1 MKFHKCIPPSF
12 SSFRYKLL
20 LAFLIATMVPLI
32 SLTFISYHISYN
44 IARDRIIDSAVM
56 TDKQLVSQLN
66 DRLGQ
71 VENVADT
78 IQFQMYSL
86 NHSSSNKVDALKKF
100 TAVKNNISLY
110 KSTFDF
116 FHIYVFLQPAQ
127 LGSKEG
133 LYFFS
138 TDELSAYG
146 LDKNIVSGSGFS
158 SVWIPVSNMPLPKI
172 LSTKKSSAD
181 VILCVRALKNQATG
195 ILEYAYGIALDTSEL
210 TTYLQPAALDSSIYS
225 YILTDHGEI
234 AAKNTSSL
242 NLSGIS
248 KAQFQKL
255 KGNADSSFHSG
266 DKYYNC
272 CTLSNGWLHVT
283 EIPESYIQGNTHILI
298 RALLITVLIFLLL
311 TVIIVILFS
320 ENLTRKITALS
331 YAMEAFQLGYD
342 PEHLSIVTVPHP
354 DDPSRYDEI
363 DRLGI
368 TFEDMQHTIA
378 GNLKSIV
385 NLSVNEER
393 LKYQLLQSQ
402 INPHFLYNILGSI
415 RTCQSLGKLDI
426 ADQMIAD
433 LTAFYRLTLRKS
445 KELIPIKD
453 ELEIARLYLEME
465 KLCHKDNLDWEIE
478 AEDGIENFL
487 ICKFTLQP
495 FLENSILHG
504 ISSGT
509 PAVFIS
515 IHVLYGDD
523 TVVISIED
531 NGAGMDSETLAQLRH
546 AIEHNVI
553 DYEKHFGISNVSSRI
568 SNPLYGNGS
577 VRIRSNPGN
586 GTYVTIEFEQMEEDI
601 DEKNNDRR

>member
-1 MKFHKCIPPSF
+1 MKFHKCIPPRF

-56 TDKQLVSQLN
+56 TDRQLVSQLN

-116 FHIYVFLQPAQ
+116 FHIYVFLRPDQ

-146 LDKNIVSGSGFS
+146 LDKNTVSGSGFS

-172 LSTKKSSAD
+172 LSTKKPSAD

-210 TTYLQPAALDSSIYS
+210 TTYLQPAAMDSHIYS

-242 NLSGIS
+242 NLSEIS
-248 KAQFQKL
+248 KVQFQKF
-255 KGNADSSFHSG
+255 KENADSSFHSG

-283 EIPESYIQGNTHILI
+283 EIPESYIRGNTHILI
-298 RALLITVLIFLLL
+298 RALLITVLIFLPL

-331 YAMEAFQLGYD
+331 YAMEAFQLGHD

-553 DYEKHFGISNVSSRI
+553 DYEKHFGVSNVSSRI

>member
-1 MKFHKCIPPSF
+1 
-12 SSFRYKLL
+12 
-20 LAFLIATMVPLI
+20 
-32 SLTFISYHISYN
+32 
-44 IARDRIIDSAVM
+44 
-56 TDKQLVSQLN
+56 
-66 DRLGQ
+66 
-71 VENVADT
+71 
-78 IQFQMYSL
+78 MYSL
-86 NHSSSNKVDALKKF
+86 NQPASNRVDALKKF

-116 FHIYVFLQPAQ
+116 FHIYVFLQPDQ

-181 VILCVRALKNQATG
+181 VILCVRTLKNQATG

-210 TTYLQPAALDSSIYS
+210 TTYLQSAALDSRIYS

-242 NLSGIS
+242 NLSEIS

-298 RALLITVLIFLLL
+298 RALLITVLIFLPL

-331 YAMEAFQLGYD
+331 YAMEAFQLGHD

-426 ADQMIAD
+426 ADQMIAN

-531 NGAGMDSETLAQLRH
+531 NGAGMDYETLAQLRH

>member
-78 IQFQMYSL
+78 MQFQMYSL

-210 TTYLQPAALDSSIYS
+210 TTYLQPAALDSRISS

-426 ADQMIAD
+426 ADQMIAN

>member
-56 TDKQLVSQLN
+56 TDRQLVSQLN

-100 TAVKNNISLY
+100 TTVKNNISLY

-116 FHIYVFLQPAQ
+116 FHIYVFLQPDQ

-146 LDKNIVSGSGFS
+146 LDKNIVSGSGLS

-172 LSTKKSSAD
+172 LSTKKPSAD

-210 TTYLQPAALDSSIYS
+210 TTYLQPAAMDSRIYS

-248 KAQFQKL
+248 KAQFQKF
-255 KGNADSSFHSG
+255 KENADSSFHSG

-298 RALLITVLIFLLL
+298 RALLITVLIFLPL

-331 YAMEAFQLGYD
+331 YAMETFQLGHD

-368 TFEDMQHTIA
+368 TFEDM
-378 GNLKSIV
+378 
-385 NLSVNEER
+385 
-393 LKYQLLQSQ
+393 
-402 INPHFLYNILGSI
+402 
-415 RTCQSLGKLDI
+415 
-426 ADQMIAD
+426 
-433 LTAFYRLTLRKS
+433 
-445 KELIPIKD
+445 
-453 ELEIARLYLEME
+453 
-465 KLCHKDNLDWEIE
+465 
-478 AEDGIENFL
+478 
-487 ICKFTLQP
+487 
-495 FLENSILHG
+495 
-504 ISSGT
+504 
-509 PAVFIS
+509 
-515 IHVLYGDD
+515 
-523 TVVISIED
+523 
-531 NGAGMDSETLAQLRH
+531 
-546 AIEHNVI
+546 
-553 DYEKHFGISNVSSRI
+553 
-568 SNPLYGNGS
+568 
-577 VRIRSNPGN
+577 
-586 GTYVTIEFEQMEEDI
+586 
-601 DEKNNDRR
+601 

>member
-1 MKFHKCIPPSF
+1 MKFHKCIPPRF

-56 TDKQLVSQLN
+56 TDRQLVSQLN

-116 FHIYVFLQPAQ
+116 FHIYVFLRPDQ

-146 LDKNIVSGSGFS
+146 LDKNTVSGSGFS

-172 LSTKKSSAD
+172 LSTKKPSAD

-210 TTYLQPAALDSSIYS
+210 TTYLQPAAMDSHIYS

-242 NLSGIS
+242 NLSEIS
-248 KAQFQKL
+248 KVQFQKF
-255 KGNADSSFHSG
+255 KENADSSFHSG

-283 EIPESYIQGNTHILI
+283 EIPESYIRGNTHILI
-298 RALLITVLIFLLL
+298 RALLITVLIFLPL

-331 YAMEAFQLGYD
+331 YAMEAFQLGHD

-577 VRIRSNPGN
+577 VRISSNPGN

-601 DEKNNDRR
+601 DEKNNDCR

>member
-1 MKFHKCIPPSF
+1 MKFHKCIPPIF

-86 NHSSSNKVDALKKF
+86 NQPSSNKVDALKKF

-116 FHIYVFLQPAQ
+116 FHIYVFLQPDQ
-127 LGSKEG
+127 LGSKED

-210 TTYLQPAALDSSIYS
+210 TTYLQPAAMDSHIYS

-298 RALLITVLIFLLL
+298 RALLITVLIFLPL

-331 YAMEAFQLGYD
+331 YTMEAFQLGHD

>member
-1 MKFHKCIPPSF
+1 MKFHKCIPPIF

-86 NHSSSNKVDALKKF
+86 NQPSSNKVDALKKF

-116 FHIYVFLQPAQ
+116 FHIYVFLQPDQ
-127 LGSKEG
+127 LGSKED

-210 TTYLQPAALDSSIYS
+210 TTYLQPASLDSCIYS
-225 YILTDHGEI
+225 YILTDQGQI
-234 AAKNTSSL
+234 VAQNTSTL
-242 NLSGIS
+242 NLSEIS
-248 KAQFQKL
+248 KSQFQIFKE
-255 KGNADSSFHSG
+255 NADSSFHSG

-272 CTLSNGWLHVT
+272 CTLNNGWLHVT

-298 RALLITVLIFLLL
+298 RALLITILIFLPL

-331 YAMEAFQLGYD
+331 YAMEAFQLGHD

>member
-1 MKFHKCIPPSF
+1 MKFHKCIPPIF

-86 NHSSSNKVDALKKF
+86 NQPSSNKVDALKKF
-100 TAVKNNISLY
+100 TTVKNNISLY

-116 FHIYVFLQPAQ
+116 FHIYVFLQPDQ
-127 LGSKEG
+127 LGSKES

-210 TTYLQPAALDSSIYS
+210 TTYLQPAALDSRIYS

-426 ADQMIAD
+426 ADQMIAN

-495 FLENSILHG
+495 FLKNSILHG

>member
-86 NHSSSNKVDALKKF
+86 NQPSSNKVDALKKF

-116 FHIYVFLQPAQ
+116 FHIYVFLQPDQ
-127 LGSKEG
+127 LGSKED

-172 LSTKKSSAD
+172 LSTKKPSAD

-210 TTYLQPAALDSSIYS
+210 TTYLQPAALDSHIYS

-298 RALLITVLIFLLL
+298 RALLITVLIFLPL

-331 YAMEAFQLGYD
+331 YAMEAFQLGHD

-426 ADQMIAD
+426 ADQMIAN

-553 DYEKHFGISNVSSRI
+553 DYEKHFGVSNVSSRI

-577 VRIRSNPGN
+577 VRISSNPGN

>member
-1 MKFHKCIPPSF
+1 MKFYKCIPPSF

-44 IARDRIIDSAVM
+44 IARDHIIDSAVM

-86 NHSSSNKVDALKKF
+86 NQPSSNKVDALKKF

-116 FHIYVFLQPAQ
+116 FHIYVFLQPDQ
-127 LGSKEG
+127 LGSKES

-210 TTYLQPAALDSSIYS
+210 TTYLRPAALDSRIYS

>member
-32 SLTFISYHISYN
+32 SLIFISYHISYN

-86 NHSSSNKVDALKKF
+86 NQPASNRVDALKKF

-116 FHIYVFLQPAQ
+116 FHIYVFLQPDQ

-181 VILCVRALKNQATG
+181 VILCVRTLKNQATG

-210 TTYLQPAALDSSIYS
+210 TTYLQSAALDSRIYS

-242 NLSGIS
+242 NLSEIS

-298 RALLITVLIFLLL
+298 RALLITVLIFLPL

-331 YAMEAFQLGYD
+331 YAMEAFQLGHD

-426 ADQMIAD
+426 ADQMIAN
-433 LTAFYRLTLRKS
+433 LTTFYRLTLRKS

-531 NGAGMDSETLAQLRH
+531 NGAGMDYETLAQLRH

>member
-86 NHSSSNKVDALKKF
+86 NQPSSNKVDALKKF

-116 FHIYVFLQPAQ
+116 FHIYVFLQPDQ
-127 LGSKEG
+127 LGSKED

-210 TTYLQPAALDSSIYS
+210 TTYLQPAALDSHIYS

-242 NLSGIS
+242 NLSEIS

-255 KGNADSSFHSG
+255 KENADSSFHSG

-272 CTLSNGWLHVT
+272 CTLNNGWLHVT

-298 RALLITVLIFLLL
+298 RALLITVLIFLPL

-331 YAMEAFQLGYD
+331 YAMETFQLGHD

-426 ADQMIAD
+426 ADQMIAN

-553 DYEKHFGISNVSSRI
+553 DYEKHFGVSNVSSRI

-577 VRIRSNPGN
+577 VRISSNPGN

>member
-86 NHSSSNKVDALKKF
+86 NQPSSNKVDALKKF

-116 FHIYVFLQPAQ
+116 FHIYVFLQPDQ
-127 LGSKEG
+127 LGSKED

-146 LDKNIVSGSGFS
+146 LDKNTVSGSGFS

-210 TTYLQPAALDSSIYS
+210 TTYLQPAAMDSHIYS

-298 RALLITVLIFLLL
+298 RALLITVLIFLPL

-331 YAMEAFQLGYD
+331 YAMEAFQLGHD

>member
-86 NHSSSNKVDALKKF
+86 NQPSSNKVDALKKF

-116 FHIYVFLQPAQ
+116 FHIYVFLQPDQ
-127 LGSKEG
+127 LGSKED

-210 TTYLQPAALDSSIYS
+210 TTYLQPAALDSHIYS

-283 EIPESYIQGNTHILI
+283 EIPESYIRGNTHILI
-298 RALLITVLIFLLL
+298 RALLITVLIFLPL

-331 YAMEAFQLGYD
+331 YAMEAFQLGHD

-426 ADQMIAD
+426 ADQMIAN

-531 NGAGMDSETLAQLRH
+531 NGAGMDPETLAQLRH

>member
-1 MKFHKCIPPSF
+1 MKFYKCIPPSF

-44 IARDRIIDSAVM
+44 IARDHIIDSAVM

-86 NHSSSNKVDALKKF
+86 NQPSSNKVDALKKF

-116 FHIYVFLQPAQ
+116 FHIYVFLQPDQ
-127 LGSKEG
+127 LGSKES

-210 TTYLQPAALDSSIYS
+210 TTYLQPAALDSRIYS
-225 YILTDHGEI
+225 CILTDHGEI

>member
-86 NHSSSNKVDALKKF
+86 NQPSSNKVDALKKF

-116 FHIYVFLQPAQ
+116 FHIYVFLRPDQ

-146 LDKNIVSGSGFS
+146 LDKNTVSGSGFS

-172 LSTKKSSAD
+172 LSTKKTSAD

-210 TTYLQPAALDSSIYS
+210 TTYLQPAAMDSHIYS

-283 EIPESYIQGNTHILI
+283 EIPESYIRGNTHILI
-298 RALLITVLIFLLL
+298 RALLITVLIFLPL

-331 YAMEAFQLGYD
+331 YAMEAFQLGHD

-531 NGAGMDSETLAQLRH
+531 NGAGMDPETLAQLRH

>member
-331 YAMEAFQLGYD
+331 YAMEAFQLGHD

-426 ADQMIAD
+426 ADQMIAN

>member
-116 FHIYVFLQPAQ
+116 FHIYVFLQPDQ
-127 LGSKEG
+127 LGSKES

-210 TTYLQPAALDSSIYS
+210 TTYLLPAALDSRIYS

-426 ADQMIAD
+426 ADQMIAN

>member
-86 NHSSSNKVDALKKF
+86 NQPSSNKVDALKKF

-116 FHIYVFLQPAQ
+116 FHIYVFLQPDQ
-127 LGSKEG
+127 LGSKED

-210 TTYLQPAALDSSIYS
+210 TTYLQPAALDSHIYS

-298 RALLITVLIFLLL
+298 RALLITVLIFLPL

-331 YAMEAFQLGYD
+331 YAMEAFQLGHD

-426 ADQMIAD
+426 ADQMIAN

-553 DYEKHFGISNVSSRI
+553 DYEKHFGVSNVSSRI

>member
-86 NHSSSNKVDALKKF
+86 NQPSSNKVDALKKF

-116 FHIYVFLQPAQ
+116 FHIYVFLQPDQ
-127 LGSKEG
+127 LGSKED

-210 TTYLQPAALDSSIYS
+210 TTYLQPAALDSHIYS

-298 RALLITVLIFLLL
+298 RALLITVLIFLPL

-331 YAMEAFQLGYD
+331 YAMEAFQLGHD

-426 ADQMIAD
+426 ADQMIAN

-531 NGAGMDSETLAQLRH
+531 NGAGMDPETLAQLRH

-601 DEKNNDRR
+601 DEKNNDCR

>member
-1 MKFHKCIPPSF
+1 MKFHKCIPPIF

-86 NHSSSNKVDALKKF
+86 NQPSSNNVDALKKF
-100 TAVKNNISLY
+100 TTVKNNISLY

-116 FHIYVFLQPAQ
+116 FHIYVFLQPDQ
-127 LGSKEG
+127 LGSKES

-210 TTYLQPAALDSSIYS
+210 TTYLQPDALDSRIYS

-255 KGNADSSFHSG
+255 KKNADSSFHSG

-331 YAMEAFQLGYD
+331 YAMESFQLGYD

-426 ADQMIAD
+426 ADQMIAN

>member
-86 NHSSSNKVDALKKF
+86 NQPSSNKVDALKKF

-116 FHIYVFLQPAQ
+116 FHIYVFLQPDQ
-127 LGSKEG
+127 LGSKED

-210 TTYLQPAALDSSIYS
+210 TTYLQPAALDSHIYS

-298 RALLITVLIFLLL
+298 RALLITVLIFLPL

-331 YAMEAFQLGYD
+331 YAMEAFQLGHD
-342 PEHLSIVTVPHP
+342 PKHLSIVTVPHP

-426 ADQMIAD
+426 ADQMIAN

>member
-44 IARDRIIDSAVM
+44 IARDHIIDSAVM

-86 NHSSSNKVDALKKF
+86 NQPSSNKVDALKKF

-116 FHIYVFLQPAQ
+116 FHIYVFLQPDQ
-127 LGSKEG
+127 LGSKED

-210 TTYLQPAALDSSIYS
+210 TTYLQPAALDSHIYS

-298 RALLITVLIFLLL
+298 RALLITVLIFLPL

-331 YAMEAFQLGYD
+331 YAMEAFQLGHD

-426 ADQMIAD
+426 ADQMIAN

>member
-1 MKFHKCIPPSF
+1 MKFHKCIPPRF

-56 TDKQLVSQLN
+56 TDRQLVSQLN

-116 FHIYVFLQPAQ
+116 FHIFVFLRPDQ

-146 LDKNIVSGSGFS
+146 LDKNTVSGSGFS

-172 LSTKKSSAD
+172 LSTKKPSAD

-210 TTYLQPAALDSSIYS
+210 TTYLQPAAMDSHIYS

-242 NLSGIS
+242 NLSEIS
-248 KAQFQKL
+248 KVQFQKF
-255 KGNADSSFHSG
+255 KENADSSFHSG

-283 EIPESYIQGNTHILI
+283 EIPESYIRGNTHILI
-298 RALLITVLIFLLL
+298 RALLITVLIFLPL

-331 YAMEAFQLGYD
+331 YAMEAFQLGHD

>member
-1 MKFHKCIPPSF
+1 MKFHKCIPPIF

-56 TDKQLVSQLN
+56 TDRQLVSQLN

-86 NHSSSNKVDALKKF
+86 NQPSSNKVDALKKF
-100 TAVKNNISLY
+100 TTVKNNISLY

-116 FHIYVFLQPAQ
+116 FHIYVFLQPDQ
-127 LGSKEG
+127 LGSKES

-181 VILCVRALKNQATG
+181 VILCARALKNQATG

-210 TTYLQPAALDSSIYS
+210 TTYLQPAALDSRIYS

-255 KGNADSSFHSG
+255 KKNADSSFHSG

-298 RALLITVLIFLLL
+298 RALLITVLIFLPL

>member
-86 NHSSSNKVDALKKF
+86 NQPSSNKVDALKKF

-116 FHIYVFLQPAQ
+116 FHIYVFLQPDQ
-127 LGSKEG
+127 LGSKES

-210 TTYLQPAALDSSIYS
+210 TTYLQPAALDSHIYS

-298 RALLITVLIFLLL
+298 RALLITVLIFLPL

-331 YAMEAFQLGYD
+331 YAMEAFQLGHD

-426 ADQMIAD
+426 ADQMIAN

>member
-1 MKFHKCIPPSF
+1 MKFHKCIPPIF

-86 NHSSSNKVDALKKF
+86 NQPSSNKVDALKKF
-100 TAVKNNISLY
+100 TTVKNNISLY

-116 FHIYVFLQPAQ
+116 FHIYVFLQPDQ
-127 LGSKEG
+127 LGSKED

-210 TTYLQPAALDSSIYS
+210 TTYLQPAALDSRIYS

-415 RTCQSLGKLDI
+415 RTCQSLR
-426 ADQMIAD
+426 Q
-433 LTAFYRLTLRKS
+433 TH
-445 KELIPIKD
+445 E
-453 ELEIARLYLEME
+453 
-465 KLCHKDNLDWEIE
+465 
-478 AEDGIENFL
+478 
-487 ICKFTLQP
+487 
-495 FLENSILHG
+495 
-504 ISSGT
+504 
-509 PAVFIS
+509 
-515 IHVLYGDD
+515 
-523 TVVISIED
+523 
-531 NGAGMDSETLAQLRH
+531 
-546 AIEHNVI
+546 
-553 DYEKHFGISNVSSRI
+553 
-568 SNPLYGNGS
+568 
-577 VRIRSNPGN
+577 
-586 GTYVTIEFEQMEEDI
+586 
-601 DEKNNDRR
+601 

>member
-210 TTYLQPAALDSSIYS
+210 TTYLQPAALDSRICS

>member
-56 TDKQLVSQLN
+56 TDRQLVSQLN

-100 TAVKNNISLY
+100 TTVKNNISLY

-116 FHIYVFLQPAQ
+116 FHIYVFLPPDQ

-172 LSTKKSSAD
+172 LSTKKPSAD

-210 TTYLQPAALDSSIYS
+210 TTYLQPAALDSRIYS

-255 KGNADSSFHSG
+255 KENADSSFHSG

-298 RALLITVLIFLLL
+298 RALLITVLIFLPL

-331 YAMEAFQLGYD
+331 YAMETFQLGHD

-402 INPHFLYNILGSI
+402 INPHFLYNILNVIRWKAMMHGEKSI
-415 RTCQSLGKLDI
+415 SNMIVSLIKLLEFSGKRVNTFVPI
-426 ADQMIAD
+426 E
-433 LTAFYRLTLRKS
+433 
-445 KELIPIKD
+445 KELEHVSSYLDLIKSQYQD
-453 ELEIARLYLEME
+453 DFDVIYEVDPEALPCYTVKFLLQPLAENAVFHGLEPME
-465 KLCHKDNLDWEIE
+465 GKGKIFIGIKKAENWIHFQVKDNGVGMSEEMQRNQSAFRGL
-478 AEDGIENFL
+478 GI
-487 ICKFTLQP
+487 
-495 FLENSILHG
+495 
-504 ISSGT
+504 
-509 PAVFIS
+509 
-515 IHVLYGDD
+515 Y
-523 TVVISIED
+523 
-531 NGAGMDSETLAQLRH
+531 
-546 AIEHNVI
+546 NVN
-553 DYEKHFGISNVSSRI
+553 ERLKKHFGEASMLNIESQPGEGTKIFFKIPVI
-568 SNPLYGNGS
+568 TEAPLEEGEKE
-577 VRIRSNPGN
+577 N
-586 GTYVTIEFEQMEEDI
+586 GTDTAGG
-601 DEKNNDRR
+601 R

>member
-116 FHIYVFLQPAQ
+116 FHIYVFLQPDQ

-210 TTYLQPAALDSSIYS
+210 TTYLQPAAMDSHIYS

-331 YAMEAFQLGYD
+331 YAMEAFQLGHD

-426 ADQMIAD
+426 ADQMIAN

>member
-1 MKFHKCIPPSF
+1 MKFHKCIPPIF

-116 FHIYVFLQPAQ
+116 FHIYVFLQPDQ
-127 LGSKEG
+127 LGSKED

-210 TTYLQPAALDSSIYS
+210 TTYLQPAALDSRIYS